1 MAVKVVLISAF
12 SVPYLAEQC
21 GGNIDYTV
29 DCRDRKLFA
38 VLCSFIPCSLVC
50 SAVQQSDTDFGN

>member
-21 GGNIDYTV
+21 GGNIDY
-29 DCRDRKLFA
+29 RDRKSFA
-38 VLCSFIPCSLVC
+38 VLCSFIQFSLVC
-50 SAVQQSDTDFGN
+50 SAEQQADTDFGN